1 MYYMWETLQR
11 EITANNMATASGNQ
25 FEWQLF
31 IGQKWVSIFNDFV
44 IEAHYCQPGANGI
57 TINLNMGPAY
67 IDFDEMTVDG
77 PLVNFSVRRNT
88 LLSYNQKEVMGW
100 YYKDNHRWCEYG
112 SQGSDGRSSLIR
124 SDYLE
129 QKYNSNPR
137 GSVQFTVGSMTY
149 MVDFTAMTQTN
160 LSTRMLRK
168 VRRRPKF
175 NEVVTDN
182 SSNQNSSPSLASPSA
197 NPTNSSSQHIW
208 EFMGDE
214 GIWTEYQK
222 PGCSLDSAEIE
233 RLYQLN
239 PQCQVSFTARRFS
252 YTLYFGG
259 MYQVNNKYGTKRAVR
274 RIASGIQQTNSTLS
288 QAHWQ
293 FMDMDGQ
300 WKDYMKG
307 GSQGHCSVSSQDIE
321 VRYQQDST
329 GTMGFRAGRFSYELD
344 FSGMTQTNLST
355 NTRRPVRRLQS

>member
-1 MYYMWETLQR
+1 
-11 EITANNMATASGNQ
+11 MATASGNH

-31 IGQKWVSIFNDFV
+31 NGQQWVSIFNDFV

-77 PLVNFSVRRNT
+77 PLVNFSIRRNT
-88 LLSYNQKEVMGW
+88 LLSQNQKEVMGW

-112 SQGSDGRSSLIR
+112 SQGSGGKSSLIR
-124 SDYLE
+124 SDFIE
-129 QKYNSNPR
+129 QQYNSNPR

-149 MVDFTAMTQTN
+149 VVDFTAMTQTN
-160 LSTRMLRK
+160 LSTHMLRK

-175 NEVVTDN
+175 NEVVTDS
-182 SSNQNSSPSLASPSA
+182 SSNQNSSQTLASPSA

-214 GIWTEYQK
+214 GIWTEFQK
-222 PGCSLDSAEIE
+222 PGCSLDSVEIE

-252 YTLYFGG
+252 YSLYFSG

-288 QAHWQ
+288 QACWQ

-300 WKDYMKG
+300 WNNYMKG
-307 GSQGHCSVSSQDIE
+307 GSRGYCSVSSQDIE
-321 VRYQQDST
+321 AQYQQDST
-329 GTMGFRAGRFSYELD
+329 GTMRFRAGRFSYELD
-344 FSGMTQTNLST
+344 FSDMTQTNLST
-355 NTRRPVRRLQS
+355 NTKRSVRRLQQ

>member
-1 MYYMWETLQR
+1 
-11 EITANNMATASGNQ
+11 MATASGNQ

-31 IGQKWVSIFNDFV
+31 NGREWVSILNDFV

-57 TINLNMGPAY
+57 TINLDMGPAY
-67 IDFDEMTVDG
+67 IDFDEMTVDS
-77 PLVNFSVRRNT
+77 LDYFSIRRNT

-112 SQGSDGRSSLIR
+112 SQGSDGRSSLIK
-124 SDYLE
+124 SDFIE

-137 GSVQFTVGSMTY
+137 GSVQFAVGTMSY
-149 MVDFTAMTQTN
+149 KVDFTAMSQTN
-160 LSTRMLRK
+160 LSTHMSRK

-175 NEVVTDN
+175 NEVVTD
-182 SSNQNSSPSLASPSA
+182 SSIQNRSPTLVSPSA

-222 PGCSLDSAEIE
+222 PECSLDSAEIE

-252 YTLYFGG
+252 YTLYFSG
-259 MYQVNNKYGTKRAVR
+259 MYQLNNKYGTKRAVR
-274 RIASGIQQTNSTLS
+274 RIASGIQQTNSALPP
-288 QAHWQ
+288 AHWQ

-300 WKDYMKG
+300 WKDYKKG
-307 GSQGHCSVSSQDIE
+307 GSRGHCSVSSQDIE
-321 VRYQQDST
+321 AQYQQDST
-329 GTMGFRAGRFSYELD
+329 GTLRFRAGRFNYELD
-344 FSGMTQTNLST
+344 FSDMTQTNLST
-355 NTRRPVRRLQS
+355 NTSRSVRRLQP

>member
-1 MYYMWETLQR
+1 
-11 EITANNMATASGNQ
+11 MATGNH

-31 IGQKWVSIFNDFV
+31 NGQQWVSIANDFV

-57 TINLNMGPAY
+57 SIYLNMGAAH

-77 PLVNFSVRRNT
+77 PLHNLSIRRNT
-88 LLSYNQKEVMGW
+88 LLSANQKQEVGW

-112 SQGSDGRSSLIR
+112 SQGFGGRASSIGSDFI
-124 SDYLE
+124 E
-129 QKYNSNPR
+129 QQYNSNPR
-137 GSVQFTVGSMTY
+137 GSVQFTAGSMTY
-149 MVDFTAMTQTN
+149 SVDFNAMTQMN
-160 LSTRMLRK
+160 LSTYMSRK

-175 NEVVTDN
+175 NAIVTHNN
-182 SSNQNSSPSLASPSA
+182 STTAHQNSSPLLATPSA
-197 NPTNSSSQHIW
+197 NPTNSTSQYIW

-239 PQCQVSFTARRFS
+239 PQCQVSFTVRRFS

-274 RIASGIQQTNSTLS
+274 RVANGIQQTNSALS
-288 QAHWQ
+288 QARWQ
-293 FMDMDGQ
+293 FKDMDGK
-300 WKDYMKG
+300 WKDYSKG
-307 GSQGHCSVSSQDIE
+307 GSRGHCSVSSQDIE
-321 VRYQQDST
+321 AEYQEDST
-329 GTMGFRAGRFSYELD
+329 GTMSFRAGRFTYELD
-344 FSGMTQTNLST
+344 FSDMTQTNQST
-355 NTRRPVRRLQS
+355 DTRRPVRRLQQ